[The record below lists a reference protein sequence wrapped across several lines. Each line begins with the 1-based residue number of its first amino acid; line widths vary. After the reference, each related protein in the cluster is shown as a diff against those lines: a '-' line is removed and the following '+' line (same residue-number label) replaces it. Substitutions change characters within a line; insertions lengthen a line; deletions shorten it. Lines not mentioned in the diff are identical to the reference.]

1 MDQQVI
7 AIIPARGRSKG
18 IPRKNI
24 LPLAGKPLIAYT
36 IEAAL
41 RAQTVNRVVVS
52 TDDAEIGL
60 VASKYDA
67 EVIQRPA
74 DISGDLDTSELALL
88 HVLGYLKESED
99 YEPDI
104 VVFLQCTSPLTTA
117 VDIDGVV
124 EALKRDAADSAL
136 AVVPFH
142 YFLWNRDGTGINHNA
157 AHRPLR
163 QDADPQYL
171 EAGAVYVMKTAGFR
185 QHKHRFFGKT
195 ALHVMPQHRVLE
207 IDTEFDF
214 ELAEFMMSKY
224 GS

>member
-1 MDQQVI
+1 M
-7 AIIPARGRSKG
+7 
-18 IPRKNI
+18 
-24 LPLAGKPLIAYT
+24 T
-36 IEAAL
+36 I
-41 RAQTVNRVVVS
+41 
-52 TDDAEIGL
+52 
-60 VASKYDA
+60 
-67 EVIQRPA
+67 
-74 DISGDLDTSELALL
+74 
-88 HVLGYLKESED
+88 
-99 YEPDI
+99 
-104 VVFLQCTSPLTTA
+104 FLQCTSPLTTA
-117 VDIDGVV
+117 DDIDGTVN
-124 EALKRDAADSAL
+124 ALHLTDADSAV
-136 AVVPFH
+136 AVTPFH